1 VDKKTGFLN
10 VDKGKLFIHA
20 DISDELDRLVHP
32 DVQILEVDIM
42 NDYDNSLNLARDFI
56 NSIDVDGWFHS
67 SSIDFAEEYD
77 VDQSMLD
84 TFLDSV
90 LTTEGEIWL
99 SLKK

>member
-1 VDKKTGFLN
+1 MSNKTGFLN

-20 DISDELDRLVHP
+20 DISDSDGHMLK
-32 DVQILEVDIM
+32 VDFM

-56 NSIDVDGWFHS
+56 NSLDVDSWSHS

-90 LTTEGEIWL
+90 LTAKG
-99 SLKK
+99 

>member
-1 VDKKTGFLN
+1 MN
-10 VDKGKLFIHA
+10 VDKGKLFIHS
-20 DISDELDRLVHP
+20 DISDWSDDE
-32 DVQILEVDIM
+32 QMLEVDIM

-56 NSIDVDGWFHS
+56 NSIDVDGWSHS

-90 LTTEGEIWL
+90 LTTKG
-99 SLKK
+99 

>member
-1 VDKKTGFLN
+1 
-10 VDKGKLFIHA
+10 
-20 DISDELDRLVHP
+20 
-32 DVQILEVDIM
+32 M

-56 NSIDVDGWFHS
+56 NSIDVKSWYHS

-90 LTTEGEIWL
+90 FNY
-99 SLKK
+99 

>member
-1 VDKKTGFLN
+1 MSDKTGFLN
-10 VDKGKLFIHA
+10 VDNGKLFIHA
-20 DISDELDRLVHP
+20 NISDFGGQMLK
-32 DVQILEVDIM
+32 VDFM

-56 NSIDVDGWFHS
+56 NSIDVDGWLHS

-90 LTTEGEIWL
+90 LN
-99 SLKK
+99 

>member
-1 VDKKTGFLN
+1 MSDNTGFLN

-20 DISDELDRLVHP
+20 DVSDWSDDE
-32 DVQILEVDIM
+32 QMLEVDIM
-42 NDYDNSLNLARDFI
+42 NDYNNSLNLARDFI
-56 NSIDVDGWFHS
+56 NSIDVDGWSHS

-90 LTTEGEIWL
+90 LN
-99 SLKK
+99 

>member
-1 VDKKTGFLN
+1 MSNKKGFLN

-20 DISDELDRLVHP
+20 DISDWSDDE
-32 DVQILEVDIM
+32 QMLEVDIM

-56 NSIDVDGWFHS
+56 NAIDVKSWYHS
-67 SSIDFAEEYD
+67 SSINFAEEYD

-90 LTTEGEIWL
+90 LTTKG
-99 SLKK
+99 

>member
-1 VDKKTGFLN
+1 MSNKKGFLN

-20 DISDELDRLVHP
+20 NISDSDEK
-32 DVQILEVDIM
+32 ILEVDFM
-42 NDYDNSLNLARDFI
+42 NEYDNSLNLARDFI
-56 NSIDVDGWFHS
+56 NSLDVDGWFHS

-90 LTTEGEIWL
+90 LTAKG
-99 SLKK
+99 

>member
-1 VDKKTGFLN
+1 MSNKQGFLN

-20 DISDELDRLVHP
+20 DIGDDSDS
-32 DVQILEVDIM
+32 QMLEVDFM

-56 NSIDVDGWFHS
+56 NSLDVDGWSHS

-90 LTTEGEIWL
+90 LTTKG
-99 SLKK
+99 

>member
-1 VDKKTGFLN
+1 MSNKTGFLN
-10 VDKGKLFIHA
+10 VDNGKLFIHA
-20 DISDELDRLVHP
+20 DVSDYADE
-32 DVQILEVDIM
+32 QILEVDFM

-56 NSIDVDGWFHS
+56 NSIDVKSWYHS

-90 LTTEGEIWL
+90 LPAKG
-99 SLKK
+99 

>member
-1 VDKKTGFLN
+1 MSNKKGFLN
-10 VDKGKLFIHA
+10 VDKGKLFIHS
-20 DISDELDRLVHP
+20 DISDWSDDE
-32 DVQILEVDIM
+32 QMLEVDIM

-56 NSIDVDGWFHS
+56 KSLDVDSWFHS

-90 LTTEGEIWL
+90 LTAKG
-99 SLKK
+99 

>member
-1 VDKKTGFLN
+1 MSNKQGFLN

-20 DISDELDRLVHP
+20 DVSDYDDE
-32 DVQILEVDIM
+32 QMLEVDIM

-56 NSIDVDGWFHS
+56 NSIDVKSWYHS

-84 TFLDSV
+84 SFLDSV
-90 LTTEGEIWL
+90 LTAKG
-99 SLKK
+99 

>member
-1 VDKKTGFLN
+1 MDKKTGFLN

>member
-1 VDKKTGFLN
+1 MSNKQGFLY

-20 DISDELDRLVHP
+20 DVSDWSDDE
-32 DVQILEVDIM
+32 QMLEVDIM

-56 NSIDVDGWFHS
+56 NSIDVKSWYHS

-84 TFLDSV
+84 TFLDSI
-90 LTTEGEIWL
+90 L
-99 SLKK
+99 

>member
-1 VDKKTGFLN
+1 MSNKTGFLN
-10 VDKGKLFIHA
+10 VDNGKLFIHA
-20 DISDELDRLVHP
+20 DVSDWSDDE
-32 DVQILEVDIM
+32 QMLEVDIM

-56 NSIDVDGWFHS
+56 NSIDVKSWYHS

-90 LTTEGEIWL
+90 FNY
-99 SLKK
+99 

>member
-1 VDKKTGFLN
+1 MSNKTGFLN
-10 VDKGKLFIHA
+10 VDKGKLFIHS
-20 DISDELDRLVHP
+20 DISDWSDDE
-32 DVQILEVDIM
+32 QMLEVDIM

-56 NSIDVDGWFHS
+56 NSIDVKSWYHS

-90 LTTEGEIWL
+90 LTAKG
-99 SLKK
+99 

>member
-1 VDKKTGFLN
+1 MSNKKGFLS
-10 VDKGKLFIHA
+10 VDKGKLFIHS
-20 DISDELDRLVHP
+20 DISDYADE
-32 DVQILEVDIM
+32 QMLEVDIM

-56 NSIDVDGWFHS
+56 NSIDVKSWYHS

-90 LTTEGEIWL
+90 LTAKG
-99 SLKK
+99 

>member
-1 VDKKTGFLN
+1 MSNKTGFLN
-10 VDKGKLFIHA
+10 VDNGKLFIHA
-20 DISDELDRLVHP
+20 DIGDNSDS
-32 DVQILEVDIM
+32 QMLEVDFM

-56 NSIDVDGWFHS
+56 NSLDVDGWSHS

-90 LTTEGEIWL
+90 LNY
-99 SLKK
+99 

>member
-1 VDKKTGFLN
+1 VSNKKGFLN
-10 VDKGKLFIHA
+10 VDNGKLFIHA
-20 DISDELDRLVHP
+20 VDADWSDDE
-32 DVQILEVDIM
+32 QMLEVDIM

-56 NSIDVDGWFHS
+56 NSIDVKSWYHS

-90 LTTEGEIWL
+90 LTAKG
-99 SLKK
+99 

>member
-1 VDKKTGFLN
+1 MSNKKGFLN

-20 DISDELDRLVHP
+20 DISDYADE
-32 DVQILEVDIM
+32 QMLEVDIM
-42 NDYDNSLNLARDFI
+42 NNYDNSLNLARDFI
-56 NSIDVDGWFHS
+56 NSIDVKSWYHS

-90 LTTEGEIWL
+90 LPFYHVAAKG
-99 SLKK
+99 